1 MNRILRIVMVALV
14 FGFFGLLFAMA
25 YMRGHGT
32 AETSPELFRQLWRG
46 FAAVVIITAVITP
59 FAVWRFF
66 IEMTDEN
73 TGRRVRDW
81 LRKVV
86 SPSRWIN

>member
-1 MNRILRIVMVALV
+1 MATLV

-25 YMRGHGT
+25 RLRASGGI
-32 AETSPELFRQLWRG
+32 ETNPELFSRLQWAFSLVVLL
-46 FAAVVIITAVITP
+46 AVVIGP

-73 TGRRVRDW
+73 AGRRVRGW